1 MFSFFYVFVFFF
13 RFSFCLDATL
23 LFFEQPW
30 VFAFFPF
37 SKLRSAFS
45 FSFCSPL
52 YCNKGGLPGGLGPFR
67 PRRTDGSAPCATTGA
82 FLDNASFARFGPV
95 GLLFFLVD
103 AGSFLDS
110 ARRRSGVLVNFLHL
124 PRSYLS
130 GTNAAAT
137 FPTLFSFRA
146 LAATLPRRYPR
157 SPDMRDG
164 LPLYI
169 FAPRGTLD
177 ISEVLLALICSPLL
191 RSLFRAL
198 AICCSG
204 DMRRRSGRNF
214 SSEEFAE
221 PSLRRFASMPNYFF
235 SNLLR
240 YCVARYAGDRGS
252 YPDGRLESTT
262 LG

>member
-1 MFSFFYVFVFFF
+1 MLWFLFSTFSFFF
-13 RFSFCLDATL
+13 RFSFCLDATS

-45 FSFCSPL
+45 VSFCSPL
-52 YCNKGGLPGGLGPFR
+52 YCNKGGLPGGLGPFS
-67 PRRTDGSAPCATTGA
+67 PRRTDGSAP
-82 FLDNASFARFGPV
+82 ARPQEHFWITPRSRSLAQSGS
-95 GLLFFLVD
+95 FFLVD

-110 ARRRSGVLVNFLHL
+110 ARRRSGALVNFLHL
-124 PRSYLS
+124 PRSCLF
-130 GTNAAAT
+130 GANAAAT

-177 ISEVLLALICSPLL
+177 ISEVLLTPI
-191 RSLFRAL
+191 
-198 AICCSG
+198 
-204 DMRRRSGRNF
+204 
-214 SSEEFAE
+214 
-221 PSLRRFASMPNYFF
+221 
-235 SNLLR
+235 
-240 YCVARYAGDRGS
+240 
-252 YPDGRLESTT
+252 
-262 LG
+262 